1 MGVSKITFAFL
12 LCLFGCIHGVYSNG
26 VIDAVLSENDC
37 KFLKNLQ
44 VILCFVL
51 TSCFTCIVVDLH

>member
-1 MGVSKITFAFL
+1 MGVSKIMGSTFAFL
-12 LCLFGCIHGVYSNG
+12 LCLFGYIHGVNSQIAYFSQT
-26 VIDAVLSENDC
+26 DC

-51 TSCFTCIVVDLH
+51 TSCFTCIVVDLR